1 MSGTRTSVTRNR
13 CRNEKLRVIRI
24 ALPHTPL
31 RTRREGKIGIS
42 FRYYPCY
49 LELMYATGRN
59 LQFAY
64 YMEYYVTAAT
74 FQGAASARVLA
85 IIEIICGSTIS

>member
-1 MSGTRTSVTRNR
+1 MRNR

-24 ALPHTPL
+24 AHPFLAYEA
-31 RTRREGKIGIS
+31 REIGVS
-42 FRYYPCY
+42 FYYYPRY
-49 LELMYATGRN
+49 LELIFATGRN

-64 YMEYYVTAAT
+64 YIEYYVTTAT